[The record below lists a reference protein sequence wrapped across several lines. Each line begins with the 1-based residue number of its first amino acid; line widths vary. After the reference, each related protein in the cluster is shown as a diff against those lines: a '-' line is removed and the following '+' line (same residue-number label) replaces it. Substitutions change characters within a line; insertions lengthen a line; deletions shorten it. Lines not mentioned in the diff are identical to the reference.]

1 MDKNELLSLT
11 REHLAATHNRLPVS
25 FTHGDGVW
33 LWDQDGKRYL
43 DALAGI
49 AVDTLGHGNPRLVN
63 AIATQAQRLIHVS
76 NNYLIPQQAELGGLL
91 AKLSGLDRA
100 FFVNSG
106 TEANECAIKVARLYG
121 HQRGVRNPKIVV
133 LDKAFHGRTLGSLSA
148 TASEKIR
155 EGFGPLLDGLI
166 RLPSQ
171 RKAIEQACPDKH

>member
-91 AKLSGLDRA
+91 AKLRSEEHTSGL
-100 FFVNSG
+100 
-106 TEANECAIKVARLYG
+106 
-121 HQRGVRNPKIVV
+121 Q
-133 LDKAFHGRTLGSLSA
+133 SLMRISYA
-148 TASEKIR
+148 VFCLK
-155 EGFGPLLDGLI
+155 
-166 RLPSQ
+166 
-171 RKAIEQACPDKH
+171 KKKY